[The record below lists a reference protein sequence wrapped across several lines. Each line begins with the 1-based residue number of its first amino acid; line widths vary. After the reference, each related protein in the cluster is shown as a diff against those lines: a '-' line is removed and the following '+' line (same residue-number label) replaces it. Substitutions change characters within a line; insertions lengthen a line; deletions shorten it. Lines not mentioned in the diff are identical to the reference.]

1 MIVITATRA
10 VVFYAASLLFVFFL
24 VAKPA
29 SAVIDVP
36 AEMYKLTKNGDAV
49 FPALPLIPDPLPSS
63 VTKLLDS
70 AKGASFTS
78 LSTALQRAL
87 LYDAGYILT
96 SDGSS
101 YVQVRTKCGK
111 TMADIFVS
119 KDTVQGNA
127 NCTLVVCNRQILTFA
142 YPNCSADAIVP
153 DTRCAIIEDDDDD
166 GAITVTSANTFWSE
180 EGLVT
185 LDSSFQVFKYDNS
198 LSNASSTTVLYTI
211 FQNPTYQ
218 LRDNVTC
225 PNKAANFVVPCQ
237 ALSPANAEDGT
248 WCVPLSG
255 SFVELWLHE
264 EVDTPLYDADHRKW
278 VRTSTIFISFFALAC
293 VAIGGFVYVLWRKK
307 QFKDHNDSTHYAIF
321 GNVFQNNNNN
331 NNFATTPGQLA
342 RNTIPSE
349 PTTRSSQA
357 IAIDRVNEEYLD
369 QSDELVDFCENE
381 ELLVRK
387 IEYDALKFEK
397 LIAKGANGEV
407 WRGEYAG
414 QFVAIKRLLTD
425 MRSDVRAI
433 EIFSREIRLGSSL
446 EHPNIVRFI
455 GLSWRSLAEL
465 SMISEFLPI
474 GDLARF
480 LVSKE
485 SRALTWK
492 NEKLSL
498 ASDIAKALVYL
509 HSLVPVIIHRD
520 LKSLNILLTAT
531 FEAKLS
537 DFGLSRERSF
547 EETMTMGVGTLLWT
561 APEVLRGDRYS
572 EKADIY
578 SYGIVL
584 SELDTCLPPYSLN
597 DEVRHSKS
605 VELLPLI
612 RGGRITPRFRPDCPP
627 AVLTLADACLN
638 QTPEKRPNAMQIVY
652 MLQSKIS
659 MSL

>member
-1 MIVITATRA
+1 MSSVA
-10 VVFYAASLLFVFFL
+10 LLVLFL
-24 VAKPA
+24 ALEPTH
-29 SAVIDVP
+29 AVIDVP
-36 AEMYKLTKNGDAV
+36 AEMYKLMKTGGSFGELSV
-49 FPALPLIPDPLPSS
+49 VPDPLPTT
-63 VTKLLDS
+63 VTKLLEATNGVAFS
-70 AKGASFTS
+70 S

-87 LYDAGYILT
+87 LYDAGYLLT
-96 SDGSS
+96 SNGAS

-111 TMADIFVS
+111 AMVDIFVS
-119 KDTVQGNA
+119 KDTVQSKA
-127 NCTLVVCNRQILTFA
+127 NCTLVGCNLQILTFA
-142 YPNCSADAIVP
+142 YANCSADAIVG
-153 DTRCAIIEDDDDD
+153 DTRCAIAEADD
-166 GAITVTSANTFWSE
+166 AEITTRSANTLWSE

-185 LDSSFQVFKYDNS
+185 AESSFQVFKYDNS
-198 LSNASSTTVLYTI
+198 LSNKSSSTVLYTI
-211 FQNPTYQ
+211 FQNPTYE
-218 LRDNVTC
+218 LRDDKTC
-225 PNKAANFVVPCQ
+225 PNKAAYFVVPCQ
-237 ALSPANAEDGT
+237 SLDPVSVEGGT
-248 WCVPLSG
+248 WCAPQIS
-255 SFVELWLHE
+255 SFVELWLNE
-264 EVDTPLYDADHRKW
+264 EVFTPLNEADHRKW
-278 VRTSTIFISFFALAC
+278 VKVSTIFVSFFALAC
-293 VAIGGFVYVLWRKK
+293 VAICGLVYLVYKK
-307 QFKDHNDSTHYAIF
+307 KLFKSNSSTHYAIL
-321 GNVFQNNNNN
+321 GNVHNNNNN
-331 NNFATTPGQLA
+331 ANNIATTPGQL
-342 RNTIPSE
+342 RNTILSE
-349 PTTRSSQA
+349 PTSRSSQA
-357 IAIDRVNEEYLD
+357 LAIDRTNEEYL
-369 QSDELVDFCENE
+369 SKSSELADFCEDE

-425 MRSDVRAI
+425 IRSDVRAI

-465 SMISEFLPI
+465 SMVSEYLPM

-578 SYGIVL
+578 SFGIVL

-597 DEVRHSKS
+597 DEVGRLRSKS

-612 RGGRITPRFRPDCPP
+612 RSGRITPRFRPSCPP
-627 AVLTLADACLN
+627 AVLTLAEACLN
-638 QTPEKRPNAMQIVY
+638 QNPDKRPNAMQIVY
-652 MLQSKIS
+652 MLQSKVS

>member
-1 MIVITATRA
+1 MKNAVLLAACALVHQTA
-10 VVFYAASLLFVFFL
+10 FAAL
-24 VAKPA
+24 
-29 SAVIDVP
+29 DVP
-36 AEMYKLTKNGDAV
+36 SELYKVRASGNFTPLSLVPELTTGLVDRLN
-49 FPALPLIPDPLPSS
+49 
-63 VTKLLDS
+63 
-70 AKGASFTS
+70 GASFSS
-78 LSTALQRAL
+78 LSVPLQRAL
-87 LYDAGYILT
+87 LWDAGLVLS
-96 SDGSS
+96 SDGSK
-101 YVQVRTKCGK
+101 YVQVQTVCGRT
-111 TMADIFVS
+111 MSDIFLS
-119 KDTVQGNA
+119 KDTIKSVA
-127 NCTLVVCNRQILTFA
+127 NCAIATCNTYTLTFA
-142 YPNCSADAIVP
+142 YPNCSADNVAP
-153 DTRCAIIEDDDDD
+153 LTRCAIDASDATGKEIVK
-166 GAITVTSANTFWSE
+166 ASSSLWSE
-180 EGLVT
+180 ESALLT
-185 LDSSFQVFKYDNS
+185 KYDFMLFKYDTSVSAVNNS
-198 LSNASSTTVLYTI
+198 NVNTRTVLYTI
-211 FQNPTYQ
+211 YQNPLFQ
-218 LRDNVTC
+218 LLNDSTC
-225 PNKAANFVVPCQ
+225 PNAAEVFVVPC
-237 ALSPANAEDGT
+237 LSKGDGT
-248 WCVPLSG
+248 GSGEDNTWCLPTAG
-255 SFVELWLHE
+255 SLVSLWVAQ
-264 EVDTPLYDADHRKW
+264 EVNLAHYTADHSKW
-278 VRTSTIFISFFALAC
+278 VQTSTIFIALFGIMCLVSGSFAYIFWRNRMNKTSTPYA
-293 VAIGGFVYVLWRKK
+293 VLGS
-307 QFKDHNDSTHYAIF
+307 NLNAN
-321 GNVFQNNNNN
+321 GNANNNYNN
-331 NNFATTPGQLA
+331 LALTPGPTSTL
-342 RNTIPSE
+342 SE
-349 PTTRSSQA
+349 PNTRSSQLY
-357 IAIDRVNEEYLD
+357 AIDKANEEYL
-369 QSDELVDFCENE
+369 QRSRELVAFCDDE

-387 IEYDALKFEK
+387 IDYDALKFEK

-425 MRSDVRAI
+425 IRSDVRAI

-465 SMISEFLPI
+465 SMVSEFLPM

-480 LVSKE
+480 LVSNE

-597 DEVRHSKS
+597 DEVGRLRSKS
-605 VELLPLI
+605 MDLLPLI
-612 RGGRITPRFRPDCPP
+612 RNGKIAPRFRPDCPP
-627 AVLTLADACLN
+627 SVLTLAEACLN
-638 QTPEKRPNAMQIVY
+638 QNPDKRPNAMQIVY
-652 MLQSKIS
+652 MLQSKVS

>member
-1 MIVITATRA
+1 MKNGILLLA
-10 VVFYAASLLFVFFL
+10 VGVASCTLVHQPAFAAL
-24 VAKPA
+24 
-29 SAVIDVP
+29 DVP
-36 AEMYKLTKNGDAV
+36 AEFYRSRASGNFA
-49 FPALPLIPDPLPSS
+49 ALSFLPKMTSG
-63 VTKLLDS
+63 LLDRLN
-70 AKGASFTS
+70 GASFSS
-78 LSTALQRAL
+78 LSVPLQRAL
-87 LYDAGYILT
+87 LWDAGLVLS

-101 YVQVRTKCGK
+101 YVQVQTKCGK
-111 TMADIFVS
+111 TMSDIFLS
-119 KDTVQGNA
+119 MDSIKSAA
-127 NCTLVVCNRQILTFA
+127 NCTIAICNAQILTFA
-142 YPNCSADAIVP
+142 YPNCSADNVASQ
-153 DTRCAIIEDDDDD
+153 THCAIDASDAV
-166 GAITVTSANTFWSE
+166 GNAAVKTSSSLWSE
-180 EGLVT
+180 EGT
-185 LDSSFQVFKYDNS
+185 LSTKYNFMLFEYDTSVSAVNNS
-198 LSNASSTTVLYTI
+198 RVNTSTVLYTI
-211 FQNPTYQ
+211 YQNPTFQ
-218 LRDNVTC
+218 LLNDSTC
-225 PNKAANFVVPCQ
+225 PNAAEAFVVPCR
-237 ALSPANAEDGT
+237 SKGSGT
-248 WCVPLSG
+248 GSVEESGWCPPTAG
-255 SFVELWLHE
+255 SLVTLWVTQ
-264 EVDTPLYDADHRKW
+264 EVNSVHYTADHSKW
-278 VRTSTIFISFFALAC
+278 VQTSTIFIALFSIMCLVSGSFAYIFWRIRKTSTPYAVLGSNLNGNGYNANNGNNYNNLAL
-293 VAIGGFVYVLWRKK
+293 
-307 QFKDHNDSTHYAIF
+307 
-321 GNVFQNNNNN
+321 
-331 NNFATTPGQLA
+331 TPGPTSTL
-342 RNTIPSE
+342 SE
-349 PTTRSSQA
+349 PNTHSSQLF
-357 IAIDRVNEEYLD
+357 AIDKANEEYL
-369 QSDELVDFCENE
+369 QRSRELVAFCDDE

-387 IEYDALKFEK
+387 IDYDTLKFEK

-425 MRSDVRAI
+425 IRSDVRAI

-465 SMISEFLPI
+465 SMVSEFLPM

-480 LVSKE
+480 LVSNE

-597 DEVRHSKS
+597 DEVGRLRSKS
-605 VELLPLI
+605 MDLLPLI
-612 RGGRITPRFRPDCPP
+612 RNGKIAPRFRPDCPP
-627 AVLTLADACLN
+627 SVLTLAEACLN
-638 QTPEKRPNAMQIVY
+638 QNPDKRPNAMQIVY
-652 MLQSKIS
+652 MLQSKVS